1 MSDVPLPVVDALLL
15 PPRVRDLLRP
25 DGLMPDREGRARRL
39 PRFFYQVDSWQQA
52 LSCRLTE
59 NFALW
64 EFMDVD
70 VREPQVLREWPR
82 YVPCAVTL
90 LAAHLELFRE
100 AVGTFVHISAN
111 GGYRSPSHQRAPAA
125 NPHCWAAA
133 ADIYRI
139 GDTYLHDRDTIDRFS
154 RIAVDRIA
162 SLNARPYGHEAGTV
176 DDHIHLD
183 LGYLTLVPREAGSED
198 EPKQQRAEVS
208 EQLRSGAKTV
218 VAVKEARE

>member
-1 MSDVPLPVVDALLL
+1 MSDLQLPIVDGLRLPQQIRELLK
-15 PPRVRDLLRP
+15 P
-25 DGLMPDREGRARRL
+25 DGLMRDREGRTRRL
-39 PRFFYQVDSWQQA
+39 PRFFYEVDSWERA
-52 LSCRLTE
+52 LECQLTRS
-59 NFALW
+59 FALW

-70 VREPQVLREWPR
+70 VREPHPLRLWPR
-82 YVPCAVTL
+82 YIPCAVTL

-111 GGYRSPSHQRAPAA
+111 GGYRSPSHTLSTAA

-139 GDTYLHDRDTIDRFS
+139 GDTYLNDRDSIERLS

-162 SLNARPYGHEAGTV
+162 SLSARPYGSEPGTV

-183 LGYLTLVPREAGSED
+183 LGYLTLVPRNAGSED
-198 EPKQQRAEVS
+198 DPQERALNEEPRGGTHPV
-208 EQLRSGAKTV
+208 GAG
-218 VAVKEARE
+218 

>member
-1 MSDVPLPVVDALLL
+1 MSDLPLPIVDGLLL
-15 PPRVRDLLRP
+15 PARVGDLLRP
-25 DGLMPDREGRARRL
+25 DGLMRDREGRMRRL

-52 LSCRLTE
+52 LSCQVTE

-70 VREPQVLREWPR
+70 VREPQTLREWPR
-82 YVPCAVTL
+82 YIPCAVTL

-100 AVGTFVHISAN
+100 AVDTFVHVSAN
-111 GGYRSPSHQRAPAA
+111 GGYRSPSHGLSPFA

-139 GDTYLHDRDTIDRFS
+139 GDTYLYDPDSIERFNRMAVA
-154 RIAVDRIA
+154 RIT
-162 SLNARPYGHEAGTV
+162 SLSARPYGHEPGTV

-183 LGYLTLVPREAGSED
+183 LGYLTLVPREAGSEE
-198 EPKQQRAEVS
+198 EPTQRVEIS
-208 EQLRSGAKTV
+208 ELSRSAAQG
-218 VAVKEARE
+218 VAVGKDAKE